1 MQSSFGKRFYEFR
14 KEKKTL
20 SFPVSPLSIDSSE
33 LNMIALEGVSQP
45 DFEIEL
51 ANIADKYIWISK
63 FRYLTDDLEDV
74 ARQKADLAQG
84 HSWSKIEK
92 KTKPDQLIF
101 ETWNAHPN
109 VYVNMKSMHLES
121 CRFLDPHTYVSNFSP
136 T

>member
-1 MQSSFGKRFYEFR
+1 MQSSFGKRFCEFR

-33 LNMIALEGVSQP
+33 LNMIALEGMSQP

-51 ANIADKYIWISK
+51 ANIADKDIWISK

-92 KTKPDQLIF
+92 KPKTGPIDF
-101 ETWNAHPN
+101 R
-109 VYVNMKSMHLES
+109 NME
-121 CRFLDPHTYVSNFSP
+121 CSP
-136 T
+136 QCV